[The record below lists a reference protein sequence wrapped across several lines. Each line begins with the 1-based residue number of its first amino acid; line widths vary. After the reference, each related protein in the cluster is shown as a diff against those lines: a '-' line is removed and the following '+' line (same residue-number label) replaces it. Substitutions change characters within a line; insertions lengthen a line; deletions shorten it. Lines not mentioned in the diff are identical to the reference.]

1 MEKSKKLRIGIT
13 TAIILCLLGVGLYF
27 LWGALAERKAG
38 PGTDME
44 AIKKYL
50 SRYSN
55 DYEDHAKDKK
65 LAVIDHIPKLNKLE
79 PWYDFAEKVRAGEP
93 AWVTMVEYTIEG
105 DSIFY
110 YLHYDGT
117 EFLYVKDTTRDK
129 FGSHVYL
136 KEKFTKLSEFTET
149 AKDGGTIYSAVLS
162 NMELTSTEHVEQMF
176 REVYPE
182 MEAGKYDP
190 ETAEYQRF
198 PYAIIRTWIEDET
211 SGEK

>member
-44 AIKKYL
+44 TIKKYL

-55 DYEDHAKDKK
+55 DYEDHAKDKS
-65 LAVIDHIPKLNKLE
+65 LAVISDFPGLEKME
-79 PWYDFAEKVRAGEP
+79 PWYAFAEKVRAGEP
-93 AWVTMVEYTIEG
+93 AWVTMVDYTIEG
-105 DSIFY
+105 DSLFY

-117 EFLYVKDTTRDK
+117 EFLYVTDTTRDQ
-129 FGSHVYL
+129 FGSHVYS
-136 KEKFTKLSEFTET
+136 KEKFTKLYEFTET
-149 AKDGGTIYSAVLS
+149 EENGGTTYNVVLS
-162 NMELTSTEHVEQMF
+162 NTELTSMEHEEQVF
-176 REVYPE
+176 WEVYAE